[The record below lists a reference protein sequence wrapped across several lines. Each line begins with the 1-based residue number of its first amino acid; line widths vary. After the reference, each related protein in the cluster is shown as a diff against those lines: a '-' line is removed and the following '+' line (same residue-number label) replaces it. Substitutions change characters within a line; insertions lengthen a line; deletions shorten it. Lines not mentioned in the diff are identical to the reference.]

1 MLQLGQHGLHA
12 MKASPHRPPLC
23 REHNPGASCALER
36 RSRGAPEWKNSP
48 SDTAIGRVKQRVQ
61 HPLPGLAAGTRGL
74 PLRWLSRCALTRA
87 SITRASIPRASIPRA
102 ELGPAAPGE
111 KTRRLPCSLW
121 ACVPRGPDSAPGENT
136 RKCTLLIH
144 QNVARKAA
152 AGFGG
157 GPVDQPSRVSVF
169 SSQKEV

>member
-48 SDTAIGRVKQRVQ
+48 SDTAIGRAKQCVQ

-87 SITRASIPRASIPRA
+87 SIPRASIPRA

-111 KTRRLPCSLW
+111 KTRRLPWLSLRSTGSRQR
-121 ACVPRGPDSAPGENT
+121 PRGEHAEVHAPDPPKRGQEGSRGLWRGTRGSA
-136 RKCTLLIH
+136 
-144 QNVARKAA
+144 
-152 AGFGG
+152 
-157 GPVDQPSRVSVF
+157 
-169 SSQKEV
+169 